1 MIRRPPGSTRT
12 DTLFPYTTLFRSCR
26 LAGEV
31 AAAGL
36 RCFDTPAATLAREWD
51 PVRAYFEVL
60 EAFDARYP
68 GRNLKIG
75 SNLAETHNRETRAV
89 WRYARH
95 SDIRLIE
102 QRLLTR
108 QGYIKIGR
116 ASCSESVCQNV

>member
-1 MIRRPPGSTRT
+1 MIRRPARSTRT
-12 DTLFPYTTLFRSCR
+12 DTLFPYTTLFRS
-26 LAGEV
+26 
-31 AAAGL
+31 
-36 RCFDTPAATLAREWD
+36 REWY

-108 QGYIKIGR
+108 QGYIV
-116 ASCSESVCQNV
+116 ASQAAQAPSAPRRRRRRKQG

>member
-1 MIRRPPGSTRT
+1 M
-12 DTLFPYTTLFRSCR
+12 
-26 LAGEV
+26 
-31 AAAGL
+31 
-36 RCFDTPAATLAREWD
+36 
-51 PVRAYFEVL
+51 RAYFEVL

-108 QGYIKIGR
+108 QGYIV
-116 ASCSESVCQNV
+116 ASQAAQAPSAPRRRRRRKQ

>member
-68 GRNLKIG
+68 GSNLKIG

-95 SDIRLIE
+95 R
-102 QRLLTR
+102 
-108 QGYIKIGR
+108 
-116 ASCSESVCQNV
+116 SEEHTYELPSLMRNKNTVFGLKKKKNTN